1 MCYMYMGTCKARQL
15 RAPLL
20 GELEGRKLLRK
31 LHAACG
37 KTEAARRMPLQ
48 AKCGLGARPVLSHL
62 ASYFYNWP
70 VPVRIWPICRP
81 EGAGGTYSP
90 RCRGQWPY
98 AIPWPL
104 CSLCRSLAGG
114 GGGID
119 QAELQ
124 AQTHPKPAATASR
137 RARWAV
143 PCGYGHWGS
152 KQSELNH

>member
-98 AIPWPL
+98 AIPWPM
-104 CSLCRSLAGG
+104 CSLWREAGG
-114 GGGID
+114 ELTRRSSRHRPTQNQPPRPAGGQDGRCHV
-119 QAELQ
+119 AMG
-124 AQTHPKPAATASR
+124 TGAAN
-137 RARWAV
+137 RA
-143 PCGYGHWGS
+143 
-152 KQSELNH
+152 N